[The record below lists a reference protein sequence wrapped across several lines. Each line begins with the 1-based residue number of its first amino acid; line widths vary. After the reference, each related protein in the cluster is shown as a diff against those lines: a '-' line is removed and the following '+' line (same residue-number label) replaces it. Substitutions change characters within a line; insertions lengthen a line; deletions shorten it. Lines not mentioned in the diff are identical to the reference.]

1 MSKPKKPTMNEM
13 KNVVNNVIREVGN
26 IYRILKGIDTTLSQ
40 YVEFKN
46 DKEVFTKFLEDKLK
60 KAKEENG
67 EPDTIPGSVKENQ
80 SS

>member
-1 MSKPKKPTMNEM
+1 MSKPRKPTMNEM
-13 KNVVNNVIREVGN
+13 KNVVNGVIREVSN

-46 DKEVFTKFLEDKLK
+46 DKEVFTKYLKDKLK

>member
-46 DKEVFTKFLEDKLK
+46 DKEVFTKYLEDKLK

-67 EPDTIPGSVKENQ
+67 EPDTIPGGVKENQ